1 MVKIDIEKSNF
12 TISSMPLAFYRLNN
26 LKRFVSKRRK
36 KFKNQIKPKTLTLKE
51 SKNSRISAAVP
62 MKTKRS

>member
-1 MVKIDIEKSNF
+1 MVKIDFEKSNINVCVSRF
-12 TISSMPLAFYRLNN
+12 IAKNR

-36 KFKNQIKPKTLTLKE
+36 KFKNQIKSKTLTLKE